1 MGDITVRNIGE
12 AIAIFG
18 IMVGIGMTK
27 NYYLLLLLIVP
38 LSTWLKLDTERN
50 GEEENLNLRKK
61 ELEIEKLE
69 KEIKLMGKL
78 KGKKK

>member
-27 NYYLLLLLIVP
+27 NYYLLLLLILP

-69 KEIKLMGKL
+69 KEIKLMRKL

>member
-27 NYYLLLLLIVP
+27 NYYLLLLLILP